1 MKIVQVIDISVRYNG
16 VTYRTGEFFEME
28 DEHVNE
34 TLVKITG
41 EVEQAPKSI
50 EEMTVPELKE
60 YAAENDIDFKD
71 AKKKEEILEAIRNF
85 ENDEPEGN
93 DQEGDE

>member
-1 MKIVQVIDISVRYNG
+1 
-16 VTYRTGEFFEME
+16 ME